1 MSKIELDPGQLLG
14 FKLIARGGSAMM
26 LRSPKI
32 GGKSCATST
41 EMALAT
47 NSAVLRATIGTK
59 TD

>member
-1 MSKIELDPGQLLG
+1 MSKIELDPGQLSG
-14 FKLIARGGSAMM
+14 FRLIARGGSALM

-32 GGKSCATST
+32 GGKLCATST

-47 NSAVLRATIGTK
+47 NSAALRAKVGTK